1 MDSHEDRYYSY
12 MLRLWLA
19 YSSEEASWRAS
30 LEDPRTG
37 ERTGFATMRELF
49 GFLAERTGASNVSM
63 TSSSESADSGPQA

>member
-19 YSSEEASWRAS
+19 YSSEEANWRAS

-37 ERTGFATMRELF
+37 ETTGFATMRELF
-49 GFLAERTGASNVSM
+49 GFLVERTGASNPSM
-63 TSSSESADSGPQA
+63 TSSADRADSGSQA

>member
-1 MDSHEDRYYSY
+1 MDSREDRYYSY

-19 YSSEEASWRAS
+19 YSSDEAGWRAS

-49 GFLAERTGASNVSM
+49 GYLSERTGASA
-63 TSSSESADSGPQA
+63 SSLSASADGADSGSPA